1 MKKVLTRVLAALIL
15 LVAAITVAG
24 SLMPT
29 TYRIERVATINA
41 APAAIHAHVADLQKW
56 PAWAPWEEE
65 DPSIVTT
72 YGEKTVGVGA
82 SQTWTS
88 DQGNGELTLTKADP
102 MTGIA
107 YEMAFIM
114 DGRRA
119 PADCAMTYAEAGG
132 STTVTWTME
141 GDVAD
146 FMPRALAG
154 LMTPLMDA
162 QISDMFDRGLQSL
175 KGRVE
180 SGE

>member
-1 MKKVLTRVLAALIL
+1 MKRPLTRALIALIL
-15 LVAAITVAG
+15 LVAVGTVAG
-24 SLMPT
+24 WLMPT
-29 TYRIERVATINA
+29 TYKIERVVTIDA
-41 APAAIHAHVADLQKW
+41 PPAAIHAHVVDLEQW

-72 YGEKTVGVGA
+72 YGEKTIGVGA

-102 MTGIA
+102 ESGIS
-107 YEMAFIM
+107 YDMAFIM
-114 DGRRA
+114 DELRA
-119 PADCAMTYAEAGG
+119 PAACAMTYAEAEG

-162 QISDMFDRGLQSL
+162 QLSDMFDTGLQSL

-180 SGE
+180 SGD

>member
-1 MKKVLTRVLAALIL
+1 MKKVLTLVLGALVL
-15 LVAAITVAG
+15 LVVVGAIAG
-24 SLMPT
+24 MLMPT
-29 TYRIERVATINA
+29 TYRIERSLTMDA
-41 APAAIHAHVADLQKW
+41 APAAIHVHVNDLEKW

-72 YGEKTVGVGA
+72 YGDQTVGAGA

-88 DQGNGELTLTKADP
+88 DQGNGELTLTRSDP
-102 MTGIA
+102 ESGIA

-114 DGRRA
+114 DGLRA
-119 PADCAMTYAEAGG
+119 PAVCSMTYGEADG

-141 GDVAD
+141 GDVND

-162 QISDMFDRGLQSL
+162 ELCSMFDKGLLNL
-175 KGRVE
+175 KGQVE
-180 SGE
+180 SGS

>member
-1 MKKVLTRVLAALIL
+1 MKKILTRVLAALIL
-15 LVAAITVAG
+15 LVVAITVAG

-41 APAAIHAHVADLQKW
+41 APAAIHAHVADLQQW

-88 DQGNGELTLTKADP
+88 DQGDGELTLTKADP
-102 MTGIA
+102 MAGIA

-154 LMTPLMDA
+154 LMKPLMDA
-162 QISDMFDRGLQSL
+162 QLSDMFETGLQSL
-175 KGRVE
+175 EGRVE

>member
-1 MKKVLTRVLAALIL
+1 MKKLLTRVLAALIL
-15 LVAAITVAG
+15 LVVAITVAG

-41 APAAIHAHVADLQKW
+41 APAAIHAHVADLQQW

-88 DQGNGELTLTKADP
+88 DQGDGATKADP
-102 MTGIA
+102 MAGIA

-114 DGRRA
+114 DGHGPRPTA
-119 PADCAMTYAEAGG
+119 PTSAVAGG

-154 LMTPLMDA
+154 LMKPLMDA
-162 QISDMFDRGLQSL
+162 QLSDMFETGLQSL

>member
-1 MKKVLTRVLAALIL
+1 MKKVLTRVLAVLIL
-15 LVAAITVAG
+15 LIAAITVAG

-41 APAAIHAHVADLQKW
+41 PPAAIHAHVVDLEKW

-72 YGEKTVGVGA
+72 YGETTVGVGA

-88 DQGNGELTLTKADP
+88 DQGDGELTLTEADP
-102 MTGIA
+102 ESGIA

-114 DGRRA
+114 DGLRA
-119 PADCAMTYAEAGG
+119 PAICAMTYGEAGG

-141 GDVAD
+141 GDVND

-154 LMTPLMDA
+154 LMTPMMDA
-162 QISDMFDRGLQSL
+162 QISDMFDRGLQNL

-180 SGE
+180 SGG